1 MSGFKMRIPMN
12 MSLHSPHIPPV
23 TEKVL
28 PCDTVERLNPRIL
41 AAMRPFIMDI
51 TGRQTMLHLTITKL
65 SCREIDHPISSATAG
80 SPSATCR
87 PSPTTQVPA
96 LAR

>member
-1 MSGFKMRIPMN
+1 MCISLN
-12 MSLHSPHIPPV
+12 MSLHSPHIAPV

-28 PCDTVERLNPRIL
+28 PCNTVERLSLSTL
-41 AAMRPFIMDI
+41 AATRPFIMDT

-65 SCREIDHPISSATAG
+65 SCREMDHPISSATAG